1 MFYETV
7 NMTMS
12 KTIIRDNA
20 DTTMFSFTSVL
31 LLFEPVDTCKVVL
44 FIVDS
49 VDFKVVFPRCNAITK

>member
-1 MFYETV
+1 
-7 NMTMS
+7 MTMS
-12 KTIIRDNA
+12 KTIIRDNT